1 MSTANKLTYLNTT
14 KGKIKD
20 AINLTGANIL
30 SEDTFRSYADKLK
43 QGLVD
48 AINDGG
54 STIYSNFPKTTQ
66 TGTEIALNDTY
77 EAPMEIGL
85 NGNTHQDSYTGKN
98 FFNKYGDFTYG
109 NNRHQTTLNELGQL
123 VSTANFS
130 SGRSSGLL
138 IENLSQNT
146 NYSFS
151 GILISANGT
160 GTKSNAVIEIMS
172 TTSSVIYRE
181 QINPSVTKPYNF
193 SFTFNTGSNTSLWVS
208 LSGVNATSGG
218 TTETVF
224 DNLQL
229 ELGSA
234 TSYEPFVGGIP
245 SPNPDYPQP
254 IEVVTG
260 DNTINIHGENLLDN
274 SNPTSVA
281 STATW
286 TPTETGGIISN
297 SVAWGAGVQWNF
309 KLDTTKQYTLSVNST
324 ANQVYFYI
332 RTYTDSTYS
341 TIKTRVLSDGTG
353 NVRKT
358 FIPDSEYISF
368 SILHNAPLNNISIS
382 NMQLENSSSF
392 TEYEPYQSK
401 DYEISLGSIELCK
414 IGDYQDYIYKEN
426 NKWYKHSEIGK
437 LNVDTSTITIRSNY
451 TNIEYAEITKPND
464 FIGKGNYD
472 DYNVYC
478 SHAISDIKSAIQ
490 YAWDSTYRIGKIT
503 NKASVNALWLGFSKG
518 TGLDNIKTALN
529 GAVIYYALATPTNT
543 EITDDNLIEQLEELE
558 KAKSVDDKTFISQIN
573 EQLPFILDVSALS
586 KN

>member
-77 EAPMEIGL
+77 EVPMEIGL